1 MWLPA
6 PFTSLLVPIL
16 VVGCI
21 IAASLASP
29 DVCNASAKDDLV
41 ALVRQNEEEEESPKD
56 LLDLILSQAYGDIN
70 PRLPA
75 CLDDLKRRGSYRCW
89 HKHSTFHDHLLG
101 VYMILRLWGQDEP
114 VALVG
119 LFHSAY
125 SNSYVNL
132 ALYDP
137 ATERDQMVALV
148 GKDVEQTVYLFCSFN
163 RQSVVVDT
171 LLKNGRIPVEG
182 LTVPHLRHTKETI
195 HLNVDV
201 LRTLVVFTMA
211 DIADQY
217 FGWQD
222 ELFGGGGE
230 RGSMIIPGQDHAL
243 RHNVHALWPGPSQ
256 PGLWMSYVSELAQLV
271 RQLDDESSRG
281 DRPLPPVFDDCT
293 RRLSLDD
300 EIAARDLYWSVVQQ
314 TNVESAN
321 ATLLQA
327 HARNPFAFEPLVML
341 AQISLHA
348 NQFDLAELYCQKALT
363 LIRQWGTP
371 YDKRISLAATTA
383 WTRVLLERAVT
394 RSPWPDSAWEINNFG
409 LVR

>member
-1 MWLPA
+1 MWRVHVGGLA
-6 PFTSLLVPIL
+6 CFVMVVGSLATSL
-16 VVGCI
+16 
-21 IAASLASP
+21 SSP
-29 DVCNASAKDDLV
+29 DVCIASAEDGDHAK
-41 ALVRQNEEEEESPKD
+41 EESSKED
-56 LLDLILSQAYGDIN
+56 RLFDLILAEAYGDID
-70 PRLPA
+70 PALPA
-75 CLDDLKRRGSYRCW
+75 CLDDLKRRGSHRCW
-89 HKHSTFHDHLLG
+89 HKHSTFHDHLLS
-101 VYMILRLWGQDEP
+101 VYMILRLWGQDEQ
-114 VALVG
+114 VAHVG

-148 GKDVEQTVYLFCSFN
+148 GKNVEQIVYLFCSFD

-171 LLKNGRIPVEG
+171 LLKKGRIPVEG
-182 LTVPHLRHTKETI
+182 LHVPHIRHSNETI

-230 RGSMIIPGQDHAL
+230 NGSMIIPGQDRAK
-243 RHNVHALWPGPSQ
+243 RHNVHALWPGMSK

-271 RQLDDESSRG
+271 RQLDDEASRD
-281 DRPLPPVFDDCT
+281 DRPLPPVFVDCS

-300 EIAARDLYWSVVQQ
+300 ELASRDLYWSVVQQ
-314 TNVESAN
+314 TNVKSAN
-321 ATLLQA
+321 DTLLQA
-327 HARNPFAFEPLVML
+327 HARNPFAFEPLVGL
-341 AQISLHA
+341 AQIALHF
-348 NQFDLAELYCQKALT
+348 NHFDHAESYCRKALA

-383 WTRVLLERAVT
+383 WTKVLLERAVT
-394 RSPWPDSAWEINNFG
+394 RAPWPGSAWEINNFG
-409 LVR
+409 LVQ